1 MSLKGQIAR
10 GKKYLERMNADTE
23 RNLTVPMQVKELGEE
38 HPDIIA
44 YKNSLGGDP
53 NTVTK
58 KKRKKNNRG
67 KNSSSFQKQEKQ
79 GRKGRRSKKINR
91 GRN

>member
-53 NTVTK
+53 NTVYEKEEK
-58 KKRKKNNRG
+58 KTIA
-67 KNSSSFQKQEKQ
+67 EK
-79 GRKGRRSKKINR
+79 
-91 GRN
+91 